1 MSFKEHFCFA
11 SHDLTDQF
19 PTQVITE
26 MKTMGV
32 APINLEG
39 IESGPIFT
47 QPASRRFFPFKTVG
61 SVWPLLKIHRA
72 DRRAE
77 RG

>member
-19 PTQVITE
+19 PTQVINE

-47 QPASRRFFPFKTVG
+47 NPASRRVG
-61 SVWPLLKIHRA
+61 SSLLKRLGQSGHF
-72 DRRAE
+72 
-77 RG
+77 